1 MGQWSLPGGLVEPG
15 EKLEDLQRNGPVK
28 ISVGEP
34 GPLVAS
40 LLLFSLGLRPP
51 YSRVT
56 DAVIQFIR
64 DVTEPYLRI
73 FRRILPPFGGLDFSP
88 ILALIALTV
97 VGRIIVSAIHG

>member
-1 MGQWSLPGGLVEPG
+1 MTVFAISRVDIANYVSVLVWVYSSLILIYIIMGW
-15 EKLEDLQRNGPVK
+15 
-28 ISVGEP
+28 
-34 GPLVAS
+34 
-40 LLLFSLGLRPP
+40 LFSAGVRPP

-64 DVTEPYLRI
+64 DVCDPYLRI

-97 VGRIIVSAIHG
+97 VGRIVVSAIHG